1 MKRGLP
7 KEASIKGMLFT
18 AFSGTLVGLILACVI
33 LLKETPK
40 KSQGTPSVSSVPR
53 LGIYQAEYS
62 IGSVDAA
69 ESATSRSRMS
79 RLSRKTPGPI
89 PFSESELNYYLS
101 QYRSADTNEDGTPAN
116 VSFSSP
122 NVRLEEKSFVVSSK
136 IVVNPKSDRFEILAQ
151 VFCHLE
157 NGENGIEL
165 KIDRLVLNSLV
176 VPQLGGIV
184 GDMILSKL
192 AAIPL
197 PADLVDSWKAIREIE
212 LLEDKLVLVL

>member
-18 AFSGTLVGLILACVI
+18 AFSGTLVGLLLACVI
-33 LLKETPK
+33 LLTEMPK
-40 KSQGTPSVSSVPR
+40 NSQGTASLSSVAR

-62 IGSVDAA
+62 VGSVASE
-69 ESATSRSRMS
+69 ESATTRSRMS
-79 RLSRKTPGPI
+79 RLSRKMPGSI
-89 PFSESELNYYLS
+89 PFTESELNYYLR
-101 QYRSADTNEDGTPAN
+101 QYRSGDTNEDGTPAN

-122 NVRLEEKSFVVSSK
+122 NVRLEEKAFVISSK

-157 NGENGIEL
+157 NGANGIEL

-184 GDMILSKL
+184 GDMLLSKL

-212 LLEDKLVLVL
+212 LLEGKLVLVL